1 MLNSINVSRL
11 KEKRLEKIHLLTRI
25 LVQQAHQA
33 LLVPGAISK
42 IWVSENGGLMGL
54 ERW

>member
-1 MLNSINVSRL
+1 MLNSINVARL
-11 KEKRLEKIHLLTRI
+11 KKKKLEKIHLLTRI

-42 IWVSENGGLMGL
+42 IWVSENGGLMGI
-54 ERW
+54 EW